1 MAKEPQFQKRDLN
14 QAAIDV
20 IATRIDAYDKAW
32 ECRMDNLFEGIE
44 RSTAGG
50 EEIQK
55 FMGEMAQQ
63 QIATQHKLDTVSDDI
78 RELTSAIREQQ
89 KSIDGHLRV
98 AEQQQAT
105 TQELIKLVTILS
117 SKAA

>member
-1 MAKEPQFQKRDLN
+1 MATPPKRDPV
-14 QAAIDV
+14 QSAIDV
-20 IATRIDAYDKAW
+20 IGSKVDSYDQQW
-32 ECRMDNLFEGIE
+32 ERRMDRLFEGIE
-44 RSTAGG
+44 RITTGV
-50 EEIQK
+50 EEIRG

-63 QIATQHKLDTVSDDI
+63 QIATQHKLDTVSADI
-78 RELTSAIREQQ
+78 CELTSAIREQQ